1 MNKINLGIIGEGYH
15 YKKNIKPIL
24 SNLKK
29 VINLK
34 IFILKKKNKDYNYI
48 NFFDKKIDICYL
60 ATPSKTQS

>member
-34 IFILKKKNKDYNYI
+34 IFILKKKK
-48 NFFDKKIDICYL
+48 
-60 ATPSKTQS
+60 